1 MTIISMLIQRN
12 TGVISQ
18 RVELLKE
25 EQLREVNACMQRATD
40 PVRIAML
47 GCHFIYDH
55 IWIKIDIISDTSR
68 ILPDS
73 LLIITCQE

>member
-25 EQLREVNACMQRATD
+25 EQLREVNACMQRAAD

-47 GCHFIYDH
+47 GSHSFMIIFDRNGHYFLH
-55 IWIKIDIISDTSR
+55 ITDTR
-68 ILPDS
+68 Q